1 MTKEELTAK
10 FRGAIEDLTTKNTP
24 LTLAAATISKDV
36 AERVFVEGKNSQGGK
51 IGTYNS
57 TKPIYIDPNAAPKK
71 VKQVGKKGTPIKSGF
86 YESYK
91 EFRRDM
97 GRESEFVNLELNA
110 QLSGDYRTGLSQRSV
125 NKWVVELK
133 NQHNAEKAAGL
144 QGKYGRVFD
153 ITAIERSKLH
163 DILTKELARLFSV

>member
-1 MTKEELTAK
+1 
-10 FRGAIEDLTTKNTP
+10 
-24 LTLAAATISKDV
+24 
-36 AERVFVEGKNSQGGK
+36 
-51 IGTYNS
+51 
-57 TKPIYIDPNAAPKK
+57 
-71 VKQVGKKGTPIKSGF
+71 
-86 YESYK
+86 
-91 EFRRDM
+91 M
-97 GRESEFVNLELNA
+97 GLVESEFVNLELNA